1 MKNAA
6 INKTFQA
13 LFLTVMVLSLGS
25 IASAQ
30 GGTFNTDTTQPFS
43 GAVGVKDNRKASP
56 LRNVPTQT
64 FNLGPAVRQGW
75 QLFRTGFTQFAL
87 NYLNERDVGGGIR
100 TSRNVINLA
109 ENGNLFFATYAGG
122 FTLKYVVKGNR
133 FETSFRT
140 PGPLPSGTDPRV
152 AITCDAEVM
161 IDIVK
166 TGYNLTARPAQL
178 KIKCSRP
185 TGRNFTGDLLIGV
198 NDLIA
203 TLGGPDFIGK
213 GLRAVN
219 DPKFALNAPVSV
231 ELSNRLGGR
240 LTRDTSVE
248 IDTGNFF
255 HAGGVVRGLILT
267 IEDDPVAGPP
277 QPPPAPPKP
286 PFIYAG
292 QAIIPTPNHPFGI
305 VPVSWDG
312 GPDHPNVEVFVSID
326 NSPEIP
332 AYSIGE
338 SQQSPV
344 WKQPKIST
352 VLNLQ
357 RYHHY
362 RFVLRSGGKTLSS
375 AAGLVVQ

>member
-1 MKNAA
+1 MRQTSIRRA
-6 INKTFQA
+6 INIF
-13 LFLTVMVLSLGS
+13 FLSAVILSISS

-30 GGTFNTDTTQPFS
+30 GGTFNTDTTVPFS
-43 GAVGVKDNRKASP
+43 GAVGIKDNRKASP

-64 FNLGPAVRQGW
+64 FNLGPAVRFGW
-75 QLFRTGFTQFAL
+75 QTFRTEFTKFAYG
-87 NYLNERDVGGGIR
+87 YLNERNIGGGFR

-109 ENGNLFFATYAGG
+109 ENGSLFFATYSGG

-152 AITCDAEVM
+152 AIACDAEVM

-166 TGYNLTARPAQL
+166 TGYDLRARPAQL
-178 KIKCSRP
+178 KLKCGRP
-185 TGRNFTGDLLIGV
+185 TGQNFTGDVVVGI

-231 ELSNRLGGR
+231 ELSKGLGGR

-255 HAGGVVRGLILT
+255 HAGGVVRGLLLT
-267 IEDDPVAGPP
+267 IEDDVVAGPP
-277 QPPPAPPKP
+277 VPPPPPPKP
-286 PFIYAG
+286 PFIIAN
-292 QAIIPTPNHPFGI
+292 QAIVPSPSHPFGI
-305 VPVSWDG
+305 VPLLWDG
-312 GPDHPNVEVFVSID
+312 GPNYPNVEIFLSID
-326 NSPEIP
+326 NGPEIP
-332 AYSIGE
+332 AFSME
-338 SQQSPV
+338 HPQQSPV
-344 WKQPKIST
+344 WKQPKASIP
-352 VLNLQ
+352 LQLQ
-357 RYHHY
+357 RYHY
-362 RFVLRSGGKTLSS
+362 YKFFLKSAGQTLGAS
-375 AAGLVVQ
+375 AGLVVQ